1 MARTGSVGVGPAV
14 ALLSQISNRL
24 HRANAICG
32 IAQGLVRA
40 GDLEQARHLASAAS
54 ELAQQDFDWWQY
66 EGQQMH
72 ILPGNFTAMAHES
85 AEADQQRVSALS
97 LLARTLALVD
107 AGEQAAAV
115 ADRARAVAARISG
128 RALRAAALCVVAE
141 TASTLRR
148 AEEVKAAI
156 ADATS
161 AALDVEDLEP
171 RALALAR
178 IARTL
183 QAVSR
188 QDDALA
194 MLIDAFDV
202 MLAARRYQR
211 ADAFALFRETIP
223 VIAAIERGEVLWTT
237 GQALMDV
244 ELWWE

>member
-1 MARTGSVGVGPAV
+1 M
-14 ALLSQISNRL
+14 
-24 HRANAICG
+24 
-32 IAQGLVRA
+32 
-40 GDLEQARHLASAAS
+40 
-54 ELAQQDFDWWQY
+54 WQY

-72 ILPGNFTAMAHES
+72 ILPGSLTAMAHES
-85 AEADQQRVSALS
+85 AEADQQRVVALS

-107 AGEQAAAV
+107 ASEQAMAV
-115 ADRARAVAARISG
+115 ADRARAVAARISD
-128 RALRAAALCVVAE
+128 RAVRAAALCVAAE

-148 AEEVKAAI
+148 AEDVKAAI

-183 QAVSR
+183 QTVSR

-202 MLAARRYQR
+202 MFAARRYRR
-211 ADAFALFRETIP
+211 ADAFTLFRETVP
-223 VIAAIERGEVLWTT
+223 VIAAIDRGEVLWATA
-237 GQALMDV
+237 QALMDV